1 MNNQKMNNQGNPDA
15 TDVTEIS
22 FRCKGKEYRI
32 FTIDTTREEA
42 VQIYEAIS
50 EGNPNVT
57 MACAFVKGGGR
68 L

>member
-1 MNNQKMNNQGNPDA
+1 MTTPNNQGNPDA

-32 FTIDTTREEA
+32 KTFNTTREEA
-42 VQIYEAIS
+42 VKVYEAIS
-50 EGNPNVT
+50 AGNPDVT
-57 MACAFVKGGGR
+57 MACAFVKGGGK